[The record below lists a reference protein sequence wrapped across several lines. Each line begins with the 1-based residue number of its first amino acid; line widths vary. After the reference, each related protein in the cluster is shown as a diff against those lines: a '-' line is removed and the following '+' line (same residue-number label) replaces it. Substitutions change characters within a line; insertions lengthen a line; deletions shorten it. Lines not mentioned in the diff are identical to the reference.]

1 MKLKIRK
8 NSELKIRIIVKL
20 KIHTIEK
27 MKINFQIGILKEN
40 QEEIPDLKSES
51 MTKLQPNWIYLC
63 LTDPSCNYFS
73 LSGSQFSLDF
83 INIS

>member
-1 MKLKIRK
+1 MKIRK

-20 KIHTIEK
+20 KIHTIEE

-51 MTKLQPNWIYLC
+51 MTKLQLN
-63 LTDPSCNYFS
+63 
-73 LSGSQFSLDF
+73 
-83 INIS
+83 

>member
-1 MKLKIRK
+1 MKILKNSELKIRIIVKLKIRK

-51 MTKLQPNWIYLC
+51 MTKLQPN
-63 LTDPSCNYFS
+63 
-73 LSGSQFSLDF
+73 
-83 INIS
+83 